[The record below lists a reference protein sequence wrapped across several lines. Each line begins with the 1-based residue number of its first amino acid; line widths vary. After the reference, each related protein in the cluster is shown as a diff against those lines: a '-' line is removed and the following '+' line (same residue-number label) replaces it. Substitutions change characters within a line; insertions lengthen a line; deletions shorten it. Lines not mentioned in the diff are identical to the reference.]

1 MTLLNPVLSV
11 ENLVY
16 IGYAGDPSS
25 AVRVTR
31 KRRVDRKKQHSD
43 QNVFQCFVFG
53 PKEAGKSSLLD
64 SFVGRPFYEDY
75 TPTTEERYTV
85 NMVDQ
90 PGGTKKSLI
99 LREMP
104 EDAIENLLVNKE
116 ALGACDMAVS
126 VHDSSKEASWIRAT
140 ELLVQVASHGES
152 NGYEV
157 PCLIVAA
164 KDDLELYP
172 KAIEAFVGI

>member
-16 IGYAGDPSS
+16 IGYAVDPSS

-43 QNVFQCFVFG
+43 QNVFRCFVFG
-53 PKEAGKSSLLD
+53 PKKAGKSSLLD

-85 NMVDQ
+85 
-90 PGGTKKSLI
+90 PGTKKTLI
-99 LREMP
+99 LREIP
-104 EDAIENLLVNKE
+104 EDAIEKLLVNKE
-116 ALGACDMAVS
+116 ALGACDMAVF
-126 VHDSSKEASWIRAT
+126 VHESSKEASWIRAT

-157 PCLIVAA
+157 P
-164 KDDLELYP
+164 
-172 KAIEAFVGI
+172 VGL

>member
-1 MTLLNPVLSV
+1 MFPQRHVAGEKVGMLLGKASNVVLRPISAIFWALMTLLNPVLSV

-90 PGGTKKSLI
+90 PGGTKKTLI
-99 LREMP
+99 LREIP
-104 EDAIENLLVNKE
+104 EDAIENWDK
-116 ALGACDMAVS
+116 AV
-126 VHDSSKEASWIRAT
+126 E
-140 ELLVQVASHGES
+140 
-152 NGYEV
+152 YERTLRNLSIWYV
-157 PCLIVAA
+157 
-164 KDDLELYP
+164 Y
-172 KAIEAFVGI
+172 

>member
-43 QNVFQCFVFG
+43 RNVF
-53 PKEAGKSSLLD
+53 
-64 SFVGRPFYEDY
+64 
-75 TPTTEERYTV
+75 TEEQYTV

-99 LREMP
+99 LREIP
-104 EDAIENLLVNKE
+104 EDAIEKLLVNKE
-116 ALGACDMAVS
+116 ALGAF
-126 VHDSSKEASWIRAT
+126 
-140 ELLVQVASHGES
+140 ASHGES
-152 NGYEV
+152 SGYEV

-164 KDDLELYP
+164 KDDLEPYP
-172 KAIEAFVGI
+172 NAIEALTGVSQ

>member
-16 IGYAGDPSS
+16 VGYAAIII
-25 AVRVTR
+25 AVEV
-31 KRRVDRKKQHSD
+31 
-43 QNVFQCFVFG
+43 
-53 PKEAGKSSLLD
+53 GKSSLLD

-126 VHDSSKEASWIRAT
+126 VHDSSKEASWMSFA
-140 ELLVQVASHGES
+140 
-152 NGYEV
+152 
-157 PCLIVAA
+157 
-164 KDDLELYP
+164 
-172 KAIEAFVGI
+172 